1 MRKLIILA
9 HYLAALAAVIATP
22 SAYDAYEGGEYNF
35 PPRMLEAVKATDG

>member
-9 HYLAALAAVIATP
+9 LSLARSLIATP
-22 SAYDAYEGGEYNF
+22 WAYDAYAGGEYNF